1 MTEATQTAMAAQCR
15 DVVKLYRTNASV
27 VRALERVDLDVPR
40 GRIVAVFGPSG
51 SGKSSLARIL
61 AAIDLPDGGEV
72 SVGGQEITGLTP
84 RARRR
89 LRRSDIGYVFADPA
103 HNLLPYLDAAD
114 HIELARRMRG
124 SHGAAAGAGS
134 GSGAGAG
141 AGAGSGASA
150 AVSEILDSLGLGHR
164 LHHLPAQ
171 LSGGEQQRLAVASAI
186 TGGPSLVVLDEPTA
200 ELDRTSG
207 GVLLRHIADL
217 RKAGTTFVIS
227 SHDPAVA
234 EASDEV
240 VELRRGSR
248 VR

>member
-1 MTEATQTAMAAQCR
+1 MTEIVSGELAAQCR
-15 DVVKLYRTNASV
+15 DVVKLYRTSSSV

-61 AAIDLPDGGEV
+61 AAIDQPDGGEV
-72 SVGGQEITGLTP
+72 ILSGREVTGLPP
-84 RARRR
+84 RALRR

-114 HIELARRMRG
+114 HVELALRMRG
-124 SHGAAAGAGS
+124 LRRT
-134 GSGAGAG
+134 GSGAGGGG
-141 AGAGSGASA
+141 AIT
-150 AVSEILDSLGLGHR
+150 EILDALGLGHR
-164 LHHLPAQ
+164 LHHRPAQ

-200 ELDRTSG
+200 ELDQTSG
-207 GVLLRHIADL
+207 SVLLRHLTDL
-217 RKAGTTFVIS
+217 RNSGTTFVIS

-234 EASDEV
+234 DSADEV
-240 VELRRGSR
+240 VQLRRGLR
-248 VR
+248 VG

>member
-1 MTEATQTAMAAQCR
+1 MTDASPTTLAAQCR

-72 SVGGQEITGLTP
+72 RVGGQEITGLTP

-89 LRRSDIGYVFADPA
+89 LRRADIGYVFADPA

-124 SHGAAAGAGS
+124 AGGGGGAAG
-134 GSGAGAG
+134 
-141 AGAGSGASA
+141 
-150 AVSEILDSLGLGHR
+150 EILDSLGLGHR

-171 LSGGEQQRLAVASAI
+171 LSGGEQQRLAVAAAI

-200 ELDRTSG
+200 ELDRTSAS
-207 GVLLRHIADL
+207 VLLRHITDL
-217 RKAGTTFVIS
+217 RTAGTTFVIS
-227 SHDPAVA
+227 SHDPAVSD
-234 EASDEV
+234 ASDEV
-240 VELRRGSR
+240 AELRRGSR

>member
-1 MTEATQTAMAAQCR
+1 MTEVLASGLAAQCR
-15 DVVKLYRTNASV
+15 DVVKLYRTNSSV

-40 GRIVAVFGPSG
+40 GKIVAVFGPSG

-72 SVGGQEITGLTP
+72 TVSGQEITGLRP
-84 RARRR
+84 RALRR

-114 HIELARRMRG
+114 HIELALKIRGRRRPV
-124 SHGAAAGAGS
+124 S
-134 GSGAGAG
+134 
-141 AGAGSGASA
+141 SGASSGA
-150 AVSEILDSLGLGHR
+150 ITDILDSLGLGHR
-164 LHHLPAQ
+164 LHHRPAQ

-200 ELDRTSG
+200 ELDQTSG
-207 GVLLRHIADL
+207 SVLLRHITDL
-217 RKAGTTFVIS
+217 RTAGTTFVIS

-234 EASDEV
+234 DAADEV
-240 VELRRGSR
+240 VQLRRGSR
-248 VR
+248 VG

>member
-1 MTEATQTAMAAQCR
+1 MTDVSAVSAIELAAQCR
-15 DVVKLYRTNASV
+15 DVVKLYRTSSSV
-27 VRALERVDLDVPR
+27 VRALERVDLDVQR

-61 AAIDLPDGGEV
+61 AAIDQPDGGEV
-72 SVGGQEITGLTP
+72 SVNGREITGLRP

-89 LRRSDIGYVFADPA
+89 LMRSDIGYVFADPA

-114 HIELARRMRG
+114 HIELALRMRG
-124 SHGAAAGAGS
+124 RRRAAGGRITD
-134 GSGAGAG
+134 
-141 AGAGSGASA
+141 
-150 AVSEILDSLGLGHR
+150 ILDSLGLGHR
-164 LHHLPAQ
+164 LHHFPAQ

-200 ELDRTSG
+200 ELDQTSG
-207 GVLLRHIADL
+207 SVLLSHLADL
-217 RKAGTTFVIS
+217 RTAGTTFVIS

-234 EASDEV
+234 EAADEV